1 MAPITAFVWQFYAVL
16 CYRSVWHSVQ
26 LLNKGGHAVVKK
38 WTNLCVGLAM
48 IGCFSYFSA
57 GCSPVMEATRP
68 TPVDISQFAVGESR
82 VNIVEALGAP
92 IANVKNGDQSCDV
105 YKLYTRGPGG
115 VGKGV
120 IAAGEGAADVVT
132 LGLAEVVFTPI
143 EAGTRNAKHT
153 VTFCYD
159 KDGKLLS
166 TNDEPPG

>member
-1 MAPITAFVWQFYAVL
+1 MATQIRIQCLRAGLLAL
-16 CYRSVWHSVQ
+16 C
-26 LLNKGGHAVVKK
+26 LDLFF
-38 WTNLCVGLAM
+38 C
-48 IGCFSYFSA
+48 

-68 TPVDISQFAVGESR
+68 TPVDTSQFAVGESR
-82 VNIVEALGAP
+82 VQVVEAIGAP
-92 IANVKNGDQSCDV
+92 TASVKNGDQSCDV

-132 LGLAEVVFTPI
+132 LGLAEVLFTPL

-159 KDGKLLS
+159 KGGKLVSL
-166 TNDEPPG
+166 NDAPPE